1 MRGFHIL
8 FNLKLL
14 ANRRGLLDCVNL
26 NFFYLSD
33 SCQNNI
39 DMSFSLRKKVV
50 ESWMREFLETTS
62 FGSKQQLALGLLVDI
77 K

>member
-1 MRGFHIL
+1 
-8 FNLKLL
+8 
-14 ANRRGLLDCVNL
+14 
-26 NFFYLSD
+26 
-33 SCQNNI
+33 
-39 DMSFSLRKKVV
+39 MSFSLRKKVA